1 MPSVASTCRSEKVY
15 DFELKIRISY
25 KIIYNYSL
33 LFLSLNK
40 LSVILSLKL
49 FEEFK
54 MTFSITLLAN
64 LLLLKETN

>member
-1 MPSVASTCRSEKVY
+1 MNKYILKFTWNLFFVLKV
-15 DFELKIRISY
+15 RISN
-25 KIIYNYSL
+25 KIINNYSL

-40 LSVILSLKL
+40 LSVILSLKE